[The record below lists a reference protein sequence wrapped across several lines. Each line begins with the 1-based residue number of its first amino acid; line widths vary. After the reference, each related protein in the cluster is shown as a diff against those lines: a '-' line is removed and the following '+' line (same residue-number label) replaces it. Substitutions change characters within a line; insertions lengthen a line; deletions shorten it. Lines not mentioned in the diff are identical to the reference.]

1 MRGSGNTDSVSSAR
15 RVRTGSV
22 VGGSGG
28 GGGGVRGRVPLVS
41 QRDPSCSG

>member
-15 RVRTGSV
+15 RVRAGSV
-22 VGGSGG
+22 VGGG